1 MKTSPGFF
9 KCVEPI
15 TLLMK
20 PQTPLMQAKH
30 WGIFCWTISR
40 PRLSSPVMCLNDRAV
55 YRVAFAEPY
64 AGSVEALFSGCPLS
78 TGAMET
84 ELKRSW
90 QLHCY
95 PCLFIIYSIRP
106 LAGFEF
112 GKGAMGSRLDGS
124 IVRALSPQVDLPAIS
139 PF

>member
-1 MKTSPGFF
+1 
-9 KCVEPI
+9 
-15 TLLMK
+15 
-20 PQTPLMQAKH
+20 
-30 WGIFCWTISR
+30 
-40 PRLSSPVMCLNDRAV
+40 MCLNDRAV

-106 LAGFEF
+106 LAGFES
-112 GKGAMGSRLDGS
+112 GRGGD
-124 IVRALSPQVDLPAIS
+124 ALKIGRVNREGPIAQVDLPAMIS